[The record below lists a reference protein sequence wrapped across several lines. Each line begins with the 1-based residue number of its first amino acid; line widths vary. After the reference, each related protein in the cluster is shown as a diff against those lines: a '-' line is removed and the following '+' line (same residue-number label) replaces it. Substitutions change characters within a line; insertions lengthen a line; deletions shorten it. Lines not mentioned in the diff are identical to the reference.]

1 MIIEIIILFIHVKIK
16 LRNFIYHRLV
26 ERKLNGKM
34 VNYSNED
41 KLHVFFKNVL
51 QNYTLFILFI
61 RNK

>member
-1 MIIEIIILFIHVKIK
+1 MIIEITILFIHVKIK
-16 LRNFIYHRLV
+16 LRNFIYQLV

>member
-16 LRNFIYHRLV
+16 LRNFIYQLV
-26 ERKLNGKM
+26 ERKLNGKT